1 MSPSREPLK
10 ENPMRLPATV
20 MSVAVAS
27 ASILVLGAGAASAN
41 DNRFA
46 LTAQGDSQYYQVDG
60 EDIPGSPKNSAGSM
74 TAQAHLDSTGQSAS
88 FAGAPYY
95 GNSAETLPG
104 LVNGAPSQFGYNNPI
119 LPFAHM
125 PGFATAAYPSSPTGD
140 ESNYYYK
147 VHAEAAQDHA
157 SAAGSNGAPDGV
169 PAPNQQQVATAE
181 VKDTGNNATMAN
193 AEGAASGFIQG
204 PLEVGYSDAR
214 AAITDAGNAPKITS
228 TVFGR
233 FSVGGQAF
241 GFDKNGFTYLG
252 QSQDKKAALDSANT
266 ALKAAGIQLDVAPET
281 TVTDPANGVTTY
293 TIGGLKITS
302 DFATPTGTKY
312 TIGYILGRVQV
323 ASVNA
328 PFGSAVASAVSR
340 SAATMGGVSGATSA
354 PSTVVAPAPREV
366 ATRD

>member
-1 MSPSREPLK
+1 MK
-10 ENPMRLPATV
+10 VPATITALALT
-20 MSVAVAS
+20 SVSVIGLSAGSAV
-27 ASILVLGAGAASAN
+27 AN

-95 GNSAETLPG
+95 GNTAETLPG

-125 PGFATAAYPSSPTGD
+125 PGFATAAYPSSPMGD
-140 ESNYYYK
+140 EANFYYK

-181 VKDTGNNATMAN
+181 VKDAGHNSTVAN
-193 AEGAASGFIQG
+193 AEGAASGFVQG
-204 PLEVGYSDAR
+204 PLEIGYSDAK
-214 AAITDAGNAPKITS
+214 ALISDAGNAPKITGA
-228 TVFGR
+228 VFGR

-241 GFDKNGFTYLG
+241 GFDKSGFTYLG
-252 QSQDKKAALDSANT
+252 QSQDKKAALEGANT

-281 TVTDPANGVTTY
+281 TSTDPSSGLTTY
-293 TIGGLKITS
+293 TLGGLKITS

-323 ASVNA
+323 SSVNA
-328 PFGSAVASAVSR
+328 PFGSAVAATVSR
-340 SAATMGGVSGATSA
+340 SAATMGGVAGATAGATSA
-354 PSTVVAPAPREV
+354 PTTAVTATPDLVARTTE
-366 ATRD
+366 D